1 MYKIYIFQI
10 ETLKPI
16 KLPLYEMFKFPPP
29 QYRSKANPED
39 SNVTK
44 EKDNIKGFQEMLDLG
59 LDG

>member
-1 MYKIYIFQI
+1 
-10 ETLKPI
+10 
-16 KLPLYEMFKFPPP
+16 MFKFPPP